1 MEHFNKNFLFNHR
14 FQLQR
19 NVDCKNSTAGI
30 GSKRSVKSPRR
41 WHMNGDD
48 LDYAT
53 AEKTTSHER
62 ALESL
67 VRFKAKLKRFAQH
80 LPLRGFSVHKFPII
94 ARALVK
100 KLNFIT
106 IKPSLLTPC
115 FCWVMCE
122 PRTTWFR
129 KWKHFELALLSIVW
143 EWWKCLAEF
152 HFQTIA
158 LSISACSCHAAT
170 IVSDSIKSVSRS
182 T

>member
-1 MEHFNKNFLFNHR
+1 MGKQFIDAANDGSVKHFNKNFLFNHR

-19 NVDCKNSTAGI
+19 NVDCKNFTAGI

-106 IKPSLLTPC
+106 ISR
-115 FCWVMCE
+115 V
-122 PRTTWFR
+122 
-129 KWKHFELALLSIVW
+129 
-143 EWWKCLAEF
+143 CLRRVFAG
-152 HFQTIA
+152 
-158 LSISACSCHAAT
+158 SC
-170 IVSDSIKSVSRS
+170 VSRALHDLENENFLN
-182 T
+182 